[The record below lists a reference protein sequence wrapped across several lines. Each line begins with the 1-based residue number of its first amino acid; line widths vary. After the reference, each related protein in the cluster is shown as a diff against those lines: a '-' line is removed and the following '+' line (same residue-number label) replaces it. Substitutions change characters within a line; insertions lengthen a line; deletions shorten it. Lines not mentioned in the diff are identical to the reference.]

1 MAISLYEAKGK
12 VEIDMIYN
20 TMKEIC
26 LRRHKL
32 NKNMQTN
39 DINSIKYGKTY
50 YSYYYHT
57 IWCHNI

>member
-1 MAISLYEAKGK
+1 
-12 VEIDMIYN
+12 
-20 TMKEIC
+20 
-26 LRRHKL
+26 L